1 MKIVTQIQLWCTQI
15 QQGETVNVYIG
26 ALHTMALE
34 QRFQVPEF
42 LRHPNFTSTA
52 CGAIIMTSQVP
63 SQTGCLNIFATPVQD
78 GYAVCYNPQP
88 QNMEFAVTSW
98 KSCSSTCSR
107 RMTQHIQ
114 QAIMDAK
121 DLLGSQAP

>member
-1 MKIVTQIQLWCTQI
+1 MKIATQIQLWCTQI

-42 LRHPNFTSTA
+42 LRHSNFTSTA
-52 CGAIIMTSQVP
+52 CGAIIMTSHVL
-63 SQTGCLNIFATPVQD
+63 SQKCYLNIFATPVQD

-88 QNMEFAVTSW
+88 QSMEFAVASW
-98 KSCSSTCSR
+98 RSCSSTCSR
-107 RMTQHIQ
+107 GMTWHIQ
-114 QAIMDAK
+114 QALMEC
-121 DLLGSQAP
+121 